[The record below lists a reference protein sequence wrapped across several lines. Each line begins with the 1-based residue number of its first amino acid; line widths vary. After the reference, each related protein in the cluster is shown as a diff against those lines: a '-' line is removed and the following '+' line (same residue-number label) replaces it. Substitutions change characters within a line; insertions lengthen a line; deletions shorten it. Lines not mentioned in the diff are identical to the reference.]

1 MKNGLRSFFS
11 ISMLVWTIRFTDIFL
26 RSQQQIYSSMDA
38 GHYLCDFIF
47 YCSLAEAKRNAAKL
61 EKDKAR
67 STPPKMTPV
76 LFMHCCPVEQ
86 PLSTE
91 DVTQAIKQVI
101 AWVCARLAA

>member
-1 MKNGLRSFFS
+1 M
-11 ISMLVWTIRFTDIFL
+11 ISL
-26 RSQQQIYSSMDA
+26 QQVYSSMDA

-76 LFMHCCPVEQ
+76 LFMHCCPVDQ
-86 PLSTE
+86 PLSTQE
-91 DVTQAIKQVI
+91 VTQAIKQVI
-101 AWVCARLAA
+101 AWVCARLAG